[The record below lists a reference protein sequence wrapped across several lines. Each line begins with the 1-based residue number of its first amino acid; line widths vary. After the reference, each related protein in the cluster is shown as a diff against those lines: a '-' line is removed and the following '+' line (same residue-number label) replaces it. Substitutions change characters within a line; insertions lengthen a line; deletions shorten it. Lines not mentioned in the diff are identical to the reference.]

1 VTRLFDEVV
10 EPLFNKTV
18 TALEESEPIDDHRIV
33 LPSKYDS
40 TNFPALLSDYLSYLE
55 IFYIGAKNR
64 SGKRRKAAYPP
75 EIWSKFNAVLAGR
88 YRTSNSAENWHRQV
102 QSSLNKLGS
111 IYKFIDWIS
120 QEDILKKE
128 ERRRNAAKVNPDV
141 PVDPLEGGARKSW
154 WRARTEKIRN
164 IVKQFGVLDDLEFL
178 ESIAELLKDK

>member
-1 VTRLFDEVV
+1 MTRLFDEVV

-18 TALEESEPIDDHRIV
+18 TAFEESEPIDDHRIV

-120 QEDILKKE
+120 QEDI
-128 ERRRNAAKVNPDV
+128 
-141 PVDPLEGGARKSW
+141 EGGARKSW